1 MNRAP
6 ANFSKPMKQETTE
19 NGINDGESIN
29 LQFRGN
35 EGEKENNNNDVKS
48 DVKND
53 VTNDVMNNMVSENII
68 PS

>member
-1 MNRAP
+1 MLYRRGWLIVP
-6 ANFSKPMKQETTE
+6 E